1 MATPVENPIVLN
13 LMSSYGPILI
23 GNVLSCVLWGI
34 GCMQMFMYF
43 FQAFDTAN
51 QVLTLVAMFPVL
63 ILQWGRVAGLSVTQP
78 ALVHHGWVAGVVA
91 VGVQMF
97 FVWRIYMFSGK
108 KWKFPFLLV
117 PIALWQIVGTIPY
130 DVWIFTDDSLAALG
144 AEKMVAFETSIRATS
159 AFVDVMIASLMT
171 FLLVNTGRSSF
182 ARSNKMIFRLVAV
195 TINSGI
201 WTAVVA
207 IIDLSLIA
215 AFPHGLQFC
224 AFEFPLSSLYVN
236 TLLANLNAR
245 QYLRGKDAG
254 WNVSSTTPQTGT
266 SNIDLRPIGTARS
279 AYTKNETSMNEASM
293 AIRVDTSKVMDT
305 DTYIDVNSS
314 KGHDLA

>member
-1 MATPVENPIVLN
+1 MFLISSLCCSSVSNPQASWLG
-13 LMSSYGPILI
+13 SRCCGRGRP
-23 GNVLSCVLWGI
+23 NVLRMAYIHVQRQEMEISVPSGSYCFMADSWDDSCVPY
-34 GCMQMFMYF
+34 CPRYVHM
-43 FQAFDTAN
+43 
-51 QVLTLVAMFPVL
+51 
-63 ILQWGRVAGLSVTQP
+63 LSDQSPSP
-78 ALVHHGWVAGVVA
+78 A
-91 VGVQMF
+91 
-97 FVWRIYMFSGK
+97 
-108 KWKFPFLLV
+108 
-117 PIALWQIVGTIPY
+117 Y